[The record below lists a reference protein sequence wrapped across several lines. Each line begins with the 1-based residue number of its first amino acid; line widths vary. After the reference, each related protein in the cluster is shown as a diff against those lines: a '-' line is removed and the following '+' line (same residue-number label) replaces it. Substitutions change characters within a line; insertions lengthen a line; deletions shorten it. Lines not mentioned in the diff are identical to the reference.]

1 MLAQATVPETGCTET
16 LDLDRWLEHCDER
29 MPERDPDAAPGP
41 VYNEDGALEWPAA
54 PGQIDGP
61 YHAEGADEGIV
72 LRQYLYGT
80 AHVDGMGDL
89 VTTLSREDGQP
100 VALDRRSEWYY

>member
-89 VTTLSREDGQP
+89 VTTLSREDGLP

>member
-41 VYNEDGALEWPAA
+41 VHSEDGSLHWPPGASTAPTMRRGLMRGSSCGSISAA
-54 PGQIDGP
+54 PP
-61 YHAEGADEGIV
+61 AW
-72 LRQYLYGT
+72 T
-80 AHVDGMGDL
+80 AW
-89 VTTLSREDGQP
+89 
-100 VALDRRSEWYY
+100 AAW